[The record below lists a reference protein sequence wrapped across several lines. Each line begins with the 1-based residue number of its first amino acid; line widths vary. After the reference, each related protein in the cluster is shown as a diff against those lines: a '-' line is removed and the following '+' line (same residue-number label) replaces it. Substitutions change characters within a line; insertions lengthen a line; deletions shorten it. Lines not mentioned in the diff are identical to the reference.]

1 MTGLDR
7 YLPRNDWAGPRQES
21 WLDYLPYHVAQP
33 VRENPLF
40 QAVQGYL
47 NRPSAEIKM
56 PARDDEVPM
65 PRKPGM
71 LDNASPFTLDAVDK
85 ASLLAT
91 FLGPAAKTANL
102 GALARARQMAE
113 AGVPREKIWQQE
125 GWFQGPD
132 KKWRFELDDSGSSL
146 AQMPAKP
153 VDHMGQL
160 NQTFSHPELFAAY
173 PSMEKIALR
182 SSAGDGAYYQPRRG
196 FTMPE
201 RISIGVE
208 TGNPRSAALHEAQHA
223 VQVREGFAPG
233 GNPAA
238 DPSLYNKIAGEVEAR
253 AVQARRDLTPE
264 QRRERPPWLDYD
276 VPESQQIVRSSD
288 SGIMASVRSRTAPNA
303 DVKPGTLPDF
313 KDQVVAAWN
322 KGDSL
327 KKIAYDFGVD
337 VRDVAPLVREA
348 RAAGN
353 ASPYRSPS
361 ARMGLTDE
369 KIIEGLKEG
378 RLLKDMAAEYGLREQ
393 GLHNRIRKMRLAGVF
408 DGENAVPAPVKG
420 TRPNAYDEPTMARLV
435 ERYKNGE
442 SFEALA
448 ADLGVSRTHIT
459 DILEPHLSG
468 FRNVSPKASDDLL
481 KFIKSQR
488 EQGRTFAEIAKEM
501 GRSPAA
507 VGGLATRA
515 RQQGWEIPAVA
526 GMGALS
532 YGAIEAA
539 LAPDQQ

>member
-1 MTGLDR
+1 MSGLDR

-21 WLDYLPYHVAQP
+21 WIDYLPYHVAQP

-85 ASLLAT
+85 AGLLAT
-91 FLGPAAKTANL
+91 FLGPGAKTANL

-113 AGVPREKIWQQE
+113 
-125 GWFQGPD
+125 
-132 KKWRFELDDSGSSL
+132 
-146 AQMPAKP
+146 
-153 VDHMGQL
+153 
-160 NQTFSHPELFAAY
+160 
-173 PSMEKIALR
+173 
-182 SSAGDGAYYQPRRG
+182 
-196 FTMPE
+196 
-201 RISIGVE
+201 
-208 TGNPRSAALHEAQHA
+208 
-223 VQVREGFAPG
+223 
-233 GNPAA
+233 
-238 DPSLYNKIAGEVEAR
+238 
-253 AVQARRDLTPE
+253 
-264 QRRERPPWLDYD
+264 
-276 VPESQQIVRSSD
+276 
-288 SGIMASVRSRTAPNA
+288 ASVRSRTAPNA

-337 VRDVAPLVREA
+337 VRDVAPLVQEA